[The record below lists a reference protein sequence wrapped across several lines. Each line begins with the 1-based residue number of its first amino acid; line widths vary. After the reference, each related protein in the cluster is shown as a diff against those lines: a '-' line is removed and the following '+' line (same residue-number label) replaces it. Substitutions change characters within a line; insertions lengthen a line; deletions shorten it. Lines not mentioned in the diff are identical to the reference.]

1 MTQVETSSRGVPIA
15 ARLERIEPLVFRS
28 RGDGLW
34 AVAEPAQ
41 FFGAEVVFD
50 GGRGPTR
57 GPDGP
62 DGVARVATGM
72 EDLVLEAAEACPGEC
87 IYVMP

>member
-1 MTQVETSSRGVPIA
+1 M
-15 ARLERIEPLVFRS
+15 FRS

-34 AVAEPAQ
+34 AVAEPAEV
-41 FFGAEVVFD
+41 FGAERVFD
-50 GGRGPTR
+50 GGRGPTS
-57 GPDGP
+57 GPDGA
-62 DGVARVATGM
+62 DGVARVAPGM

>member
-1 MTQVETSSRGVPIA
+1 VKVWIDTKQCMGAGTC
-15 ARLERIEPLVFRS
+15 ERIEPLVFRS

-34 AVAEPAQ
+34 AVAEPAR
-41 FFGAEVVFD
+41 FFGTEIVFD
-50 GGRGPTR
+50 GGRGATS

-62 DGVARVATGM
+62 EGIARVAPGM
-72 EDLVLEAAEACPGEC
+72 EDLVLDAAEACPGEC

>member
-1 MTQVETSSRGVPIA
+1 MKVWIDPAECMGAGTC
-15 ARLERIEPLVFRS
+15 ERIEPLVFRS

-34 AVAEPAQ
+34 AVAEPAEH
-41 FFGAEVVFD
+41 FGVERVFD
-50 GGRGPTR
+50 GGTTPTSGPE
-57 GPDGP
+57 GAA
-62 DGVARVATGM
+62 GVARVASGM